1 MSWSRRG
8 AIGAA
13 AAAAV
18 VLSGCTPGPLS
29 SPKLGA
35 PLGSGPALS
44 SEESST
50 ELASARTRLM
60 GTWDLVRLE
69 AVPPTGG
76 STRVPIQ
83 ASGTLTYDQFGNLTI
98 DAHTTD
104 PAAPVAAR
112 ERNLLSFQGR
122 AAIDVAKSELKLMDL
137 TGNVDPNEVL
147 SPERRRRFEFSENS
161 LTLSAFDDKGQV
173 TSVAVWHRR
182 N

>member
-1 MSWSRRG
+1 MSWSARG
-8 AIGAA
+8 IVT

-18 VLSGCTPGPLS
+18 VVLTGCTPGPLS
-29 SPKLGA
+29 SPKLGS
-35 PLGSGPALS
+35 PQGSGPELGADA
-44 SEESST
+44 SST
-50 ELASARTRLM
+50 ELSSARTRLM

-69 AVPPTGG
+69 ALPSTGG
-76 STRVPIQ
+76 SARVPIQ
-83 ASGTLTYDQFGNLTI
+83 ASGTLIYDQFGNLTI

-112 ERNLLSFQGR
+112 ERKMLSFNGR

-137 TGNVDPNEVL
+137 KGNVDPNEVL
-147 SPERRRRFEFSENS
+147 SPERRRRFEFGENS